1 MSLLI
6 LSRPILSILSRNPYP
21 YSLIFLHSKNIF
33 SIPFLH
39 LLFPFSSQ
47 LFHPSH
53 DHSLPFPLFSLRS
66 SHLSSFISQHFILL
80 IPPPS
85 LSLYR
90 YLPPFTHTLLPA
102 VSSFLAISP
111 NLHLIFLSLHVKS
124 STILSFLPLNIFF
137 FPIIS
142 HFCSSLPNLT
152 NNISPLP
159 LSVPSQFFLFFLS
172 LHSLLSILRF
182 FPPPIFSS
190 LL

>member
-21 YSLIFLHSKNIF
+21 YSLTLLHSKNIF
-33 SIPFLH
+33 SIPFL
-39 LLFPFSSQ
+39 LPFPFSAQ

-53 DHSLPFPLFSLRS
+53 DHSLPFPLFSLSS

-80 IPPPS
+80 VPPPS

-90 YLPPFTHTLLPA
+90 YPPSFTHILLPA

-137 FPIIS
+137 FPIIF
-142 HFCSSLPNLT
+142 HFCSLLPNLT
-152 NNISPLP
+152 SNISPLP

-182 FPPPIFSS
+182 FPPPLFSS